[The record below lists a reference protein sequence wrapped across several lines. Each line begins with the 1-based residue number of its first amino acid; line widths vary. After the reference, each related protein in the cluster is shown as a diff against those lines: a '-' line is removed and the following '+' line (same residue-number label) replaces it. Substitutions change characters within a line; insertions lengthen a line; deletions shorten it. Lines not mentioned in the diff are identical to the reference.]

1 MVVEDCDPA
10 PEEEEAA
17 PTPPPV
23 VVVPESG
30 IRREDYETGDW
41 YHGMFNGALRE
52 GKGLYVYAQGPIKE
66 FEGDFKGGWGH
77 GLGRFKCAP
86 LPLPEWQREETWGAP
101 AGCLFG
107 GELWKMPVSHRL
119 RSIAITPRYHSTR
132 TWPCAAYSNHSKIEH
147 RGATTARLPHVCAG
161 GAVVRCVGN
170 GVCSDDTK
178 VANRNVV
185 SGGRMVLERWRIPTL
200 TAHVYM

>member
-86 LPLPEWQREETWGAP
+86 LPLPEWQREETCWSSCGMPVWRRALENARVAP
-101 AGCLFG
+101 ATFHCHHAPIPQHPHLAVCCL
-107 GELWKMPVSHRL
+107 LQPQQ
-119 RSIAITPRYHSTR
+119 
-132 TWPCAAYSNHSKIEH
+132 
-147 RGATTARLPHVCAG
+147 
-161 GAVVRCVGN
+161 
-170 GVCSDDTK
+170 D
-178 VANRNVV
+178 
-185 SGGRMVLERWRIPTL
+185 
-200 TAHVYM
+200 